1 MAISAELG
9 EERSVELSAGVIRY
23 RERGSGPAVVFVHG
37 LLVNA
42 DLWRKVVPAVAAG
55 HRCIAPDWPLGS
67 HEVAMR
73 PDADLSPPGVARLI
87 AEFLEALDLD
97 DVTIVANDTG
107 GALTQILM
115 TEHPERIGRVV
126 LTPSDCFERFLPPP
140 FQVLPRLLR
149 VPGQTWLL
157 GKLGQL
163 KALHRLPVFFGL
175 VARRPIPPEIRESYV
190 RAVGRNAG
198 VRRDLRLFVTS
209 IHRRYTLAAAER
221 LATFGKPVLLVWGT
235 QDRLFPLAL
244 AERLAAT
251 LPDARLVT
259 VPDSYTFVPED
270 QPGILS
276 AAINDFLDTTVRS
289 TG

>member
-9 EERSVELSAGVIRY
+9 EERTIELSAGTICY

-37 LLVNA
+37 VLANA
-42 DLWRKVVPAVAAG
+42 DLWRKVVPAVAAR
-55 HRCIAPDWPLGS
+55 HRCLAPDWPLGS
-67 HEVAMR
+67 HDVPMR
-73 PDADLSPPGVARLI
+73 PGADLSPPGVVRLI
-87 AEFLEALDLD
+87 AEFLDALDLD

-107 GALTQILM
+107 GALTQMLM
-115 TEHPERIGRVV
+115 AEHPERVGRVV
-126 LTPSDCFERFLPPP
+126 LTPSDCFERFFPQP
-140 FQVLPRLLR
+140 FTVLPRLLR

-157 GKLGQL
+157 AKLMQI
-163 KALHRLPVFFGL
+163 KALHPLPVLFGL
-175 VARRPIPPEIRESYV
+175 VARRPIPLEIRESYV
-190 RAVGRNAG
+190 QAVGRSAG
-198 VRRDLRLFVTS
+198 VRRDIRSFVTRV
-209 IHRRYTLAAAER
+209 HHKYTLAAAAR
-221 LATFGKPVLLVWGT
+221 LSTFDKPVLLAWASE
-235 QDRLFPLAL
+235 DRLFPVAL

-276 AAINDFLDTTVRS
+276 AAINDFLDTTVGS